1 MRKTIVTTTPQSELP
16 PGLTPA
22 GEDTLPS
29 PTGPIAENG
38 LEVAH
43 SDVAFDRRIAA
54 MLETLGQIGH
64 EITANLDAVAVF
76 QVFIGHIRSL
86 LPATAFSVWLID
98 AAGQRLMLAFGI
110 EGERVI
116 AQGDIPIDDV
126 HSLAACAVRERRET
140 VAANLP
146 PDSDSIADD
155 SAPAVNGA
163 PAIRTALFA
172 PLIVADRVLGVVS
185 IGSERPDAYSEH
197 QRSIFRTVTTFA
209 AIALDNAAAYA
220 KLEQTVL
227 ALEAARSELARQSAE
242 FERLSM
248 TDALTGVANSRSLR
262 HRAEIEIAA
271 ILRKPAELSV
281 AMFDVD
287 HFKRVNDTHGHAV
300 GDVVLHKI
308 AQVAR
313 ESLRPGDLIARV
325 GGEEFALLLPGAGVA
340 EAVSIAERIRAS
352 ISQTVVVVGAATVRV
367 TSSFGV
373 ATFDP
378 AKDTLDHALSRADR
392 ALYAAKLAGR
402 DRVLA
407 TASIGVGA

>member
-1 MRKTIVTTTPQSELP
+1 MRRTIVTTTPQSELP
-16 PGLTPA
+16 PRLTPA
-22 GEDTLPS
+22 GEDTLASPS
-29 PTGPIAENG
+29 DPTAGLG
-38 LEVAH
+38 LEAGR
-43 SDVAFDRRIAA
+43 SDAEFDRRIAA

-110 EGERVI
+110 EGERAI
-116 AQGDIPIDDV
+116 ARGDIAVDDRQ
-126 HSLAACAVRERRET
+126 SLAACAVRERRET
-140 VAANLP
+140 VAVILP
-146 PDSDSIADD
+146 PDSDSADEM
-155 SAPAVNGA
+155 NGA
-163 PAIRTALFA
+163 SAIRTTLFS
-172 PLIVADRVLGVVS
+172 PLMVADRVLGVVS

-220 KLEQTVL
+220 KLGQTVL
-227 ALEAARSELARQSAE
+227 ALEAAKSELARQSDE

-262 HRAEIEIAA
+262 HRAQIEIAA
-271 ILRKPAELSV
+271 ILRNPAELSV

-287 HFKRVNDTHGHAV
+287 HFKRVNDMHGHAV

-308 AQVAR
+308 AQVAK

-325 GGEEFALLLPGAGVA
+325 GGEEFALLLPGAGVS
-340 EAVSIAERIRAS
+340 EAVSIAERIRSS
-352 ISQTVVVVGAATVRV
+352 IAQTVVVVGTATVRV

-378 AKDTLDHALSRADR
+378 AQDTLDHALSRADR

-407 TASIGVGA
+407 TASIGLGA